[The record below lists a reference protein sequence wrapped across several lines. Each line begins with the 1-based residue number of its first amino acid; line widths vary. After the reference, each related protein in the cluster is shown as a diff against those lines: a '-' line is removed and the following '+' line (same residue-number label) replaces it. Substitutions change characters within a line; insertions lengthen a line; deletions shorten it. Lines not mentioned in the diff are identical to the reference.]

1 MIRYVIKRLLIL
13 IPILLGVIFIV
24 FFIVSLTPSSPGRI
38 ILGIKGTQEAV
49 DQLNESLGYNRP
61 FLVRYLTYVGD
72 VFRLDFGDSYLSGKP
87 VVQEL
92 FARFP
97 TTLFLSAC
105 MVIFGSMLGISLGV
119 LSAVKQYSFIDSS
132 CTVMAL
138 LFASIPSFWFGLM
151 SIWLFAIELGWLP
164 ASGKETAAGWVL
176 PIAVGSLSLMS
187 ALLRM
192 TRTTMLESI
201 RADYI
206 RTARAKGASEKTVIW
221 RHALKNA
228 MVPVVTMMGA
238 YFGSCLGGAV
248 LIESVFG
255 LPGIGSYI
263 IMAITK
269 KDVPV
274 ICGGTLLIASS
285 FCLVILLVDLLY
297 AFIDPRVKSKYV
309 G

>member
-1 MIRYVIKRLLIL
+1 MIRYVLKRLLWL
-13 IPILLGVIFIV
+13 VPILLGVIFIV

-38 ILGIKGTQEAV
+38 ILGVSATQEAV
-49 DQLNESLGYNRP
+49 DQLNDSLGYNRP
-61 FLVRYLTYVGD
+61 FLTRYVSYVGE
-72 VFRLDFGDSYLSGKP
+72 VVRLDFGDSYLSGKP

-92 FARFP
+92 LARFP
-97 TTLFLSAC
+97 NTLFLAVGMLVVGS
-105 MVIFGSMLGISLGV
+105 VIGVSLGV
-119 LSAVKQYSFIDSS
+119 LSAIKQYSFIDNF

-138 LFASIPSFWFGLM
+138 FFASIPSFWFGLM
-151 SIWLFAIELGWLP
+151 SIWLFAIQLGWLP
-164 ASGKETAAGWVL
+164 ASGKETAAGWIL
-176 PIAVGSLSLMS
+176 PILIGSTSLMA

-206 RTARAKGASEKTVIW
+206 RTARAKGASERTVIW
-221 RHALKNA
+221 KHALRNT
-228 MVPVVTMMGA
+228 MLPVITMMGG
-238 YFGSCLGGAV
+238 YFGSCIGGAV
-248 LIESVFG
+248 LIEAVFG

-263 IMAITK
+263 ISAITS

-285 FCLVILLVDLLY
+285 FCLIILLVDLLY
-297 AFIDPRVKSKYV
+297 AYIDPRVKSKYV